1 MKLEGNLRILLIF
14 LIFCWIILAI
24 IFGFTDLEISK
35 AIVNRE
41 SDWARFGRDF
51 GEGPGYGIIAISL
64 AIFLGSYNE
73 DIKKQKIPGYV
84 ITLIGVFFFI
94 LGIII
99 VDLWYVLLGGS
110 IMFSLIIF
118 IIFTLNRDWT
128 EFKTISIVIILLA
141 IINPLIVVQLTKI
154 LSGRVRFY
162 NLASDYSNYTPW
174 FLPPGPSLKNDSF
187 PSGHTA
193 IGWMFLPLLI
203 QVRERKWNDP
213 VRILTALFVIGWGLF
228 VAISRVVIGAHY
240 ASDVLFSTGVAVVA
254 TIWLYKRYYVDK
266 HN

>member
-1 MKLEGNLRILLIF
+1 MKLEGNLRILLLF
-14 LIFCWIILAI
+14 LIFCWINLAI

-41 SDWARFGRDF
+41 SDWARFGRNF

-64 AIFLGSYNE
+64 AIFLGSYNQ

-84 ITLIGVFFFI
+84 IILIGVFFFI

-99 VDLWYVLLGGS
+99 VDLWYVVLGGS

-141 IINPLIVVQLTKI
+141 IINPLLVVQFTKI

-193 IGWMFLPLLI
+193 MAFMLLPLIILVKEKKWPDPIKLI
-203 QVRERKWNDP
+203 VI
-213 VRILTALFVIGWGLF
+213 VFIIGWGLF
-228 VAISRVVIGAHY
+228 VAISRVVIGDHY
-240 ASDVLFSTGVAVVA
+240 ASDVLFSTGVAAVA
-254 TIWLYKRYYVDK
+254 TIWLYKRYYLNNK
-266 HN
+266 

>member
-1 MKLEGNLRILLIF
+1 MKLEKRLKILLIS
-14 LIFCWIILAI
+14 IIICWIILAI

-64 AIFLGSYNE
+64 AIFLGSYNK

-84 ITLIGVFFFI
+84 IILIGVFFFI
-94 LGIII
+94 LGLII
-99 VDLWYVLLGGS
+99 VDLWYIVFGGS
-110 IMFSLIIF
+110 IMFSLLVF
-118 IIFTLNRDWT
+118 IIFTLNRDWK
-128 EFKTISIVIILLA
+128 EFKTISMVIILLA
-141 IINPLIVVQLTKI
+141 IINPLLIVQIIKI

-174 FLPPGPSLKNDSF
+174 FLPAGPSLTNDSF

-193 IGWMFLPLLI
+193 MGWMFLPLLI
-203 QVRERKWNDP
+203 LIKDRKWNDP
-213 VRILTALFVIGWGLF
+213 LKIIILILILTWGLF
-228 VAISRVVIGAHY
+228 VAISRVVIGDHY
-240 ASDVLFSTGVAVVA
+240 ASDVLFSTGFAAVA
-254 TIWLYKRYYVDK
+254 TIWLYKRYYLDNK
-266 HN
+266 